1 LAAAFVGANQ
11 TKIGEQ
17 AVPISFRHA
26 FAPLILAALTTAASA
41 QTTPSASQPR
51 TKAQLT
57 QGLGQRFNALDSNRD
72 GNINKSEIEAAA
84 ARARR
89 EADATIAKRAEEG
102 FARLDTDKNGQL
114 SLAEFKASI
123 PPMQARPA
131 DTVLQRLDAN
141 KDGRIT
147 LQEFGAPTIAIFD
160 RLDANKDG
168 TVSDQEINARR
179 SAAPTGR

>member
-1 LAAAFVGANQ
+1 M
-11 TKIGEQ
+11 
-17 AVPISFRHA
+17 PIPFRNA
-26 FAPLILAALTTAASA
+26 FAPLILAALASAASA

-51 TKAQLT
+51 TKTQLT
-57 QGLGQRFNALDSNRD
+57 QGLGQRFNVLDTNRD
-72 GNINKSEIEAAA
+72 GSITKTEIEAAA
-84 ARARR
+84 ARARQ

-102 FARLDTDKNGQL
+102 FRRLDTDKNGQL
-114 SLAEFKASI
+114 SLTEFKASI

-141 KDGRIT
+141 KDGKIT

-160 RLDANKDG
+160 RLDTNKDG

-179 SAAPTGR
+179 GTAPTGR